1 MTKET
6 KRILLQVGLF
16 LATFITTTFAGAE
29 WCFGKSVF
37 ALSASKGIGFNA
49 AYSWADFVS
58 GMQFSVPF
66 LLILTVHEFGHYF
79 VSMYHKI
86 KASLPYYIPFPPN
99 PLIPSIGTFGAV
111 IRIEEKVRSNRQHFD
126 IGLAGPLAGFIVA
139 IAVIIYGYA
148 TLPPADYIFTVHPEY
163 KQYGFNYAE
172 HAYNPISE
180 TDSLAAMDFNIGTPL
195 VYTICNQFIA
205 DKNRIPNSHEL
216 MHYPF
221 LLAGFI
227 ALFFTSLNLL
237 PIGQLDGGHV
247 TYGLFGGK
255 GHRIIASV
263 FFVLFIFYAGLGV
276 VKVGMPASSLVWRIP
291 MITLFNY
298 TCFAALML
306 PARRDSLM
314 YALLMLAVQILLCWA
329 FPKLEGYTGWLL
341 FGFIISRF
349 IGIQHPPSEIEEP
362 LDAKRIVLGW
372 FTLLIFILCFSLAPL
387 DIYYIKPITG

>member
-1 MTKET
+1 
-6 KRILLQVGLF
+6 
-16 LATFITTTFAGAE
+16 
-29 WCFGKSVF
+29 
-37 ALSASKGIGFNA
+37 
-49 AYSWADFVS
+49 
-58 GMQFSVPF
+58 
-66 LLILTVHEFGHYF
+66 
-79 VSMYHKI
+79 
-86 KASLPYYIPFPPN
+86 
-99 PLIPSIGTFGAV
+99 
-111 IRIEEKVRSNRQHFD
+111 
-126 IGLAGPLAGFIVA
+126 
-139 IAVIIYGYA
+139 
-148 TLPPADYIFTVHPEY
+148 
-163 KQYGFNYAE
+163 
-172 HAYNPISE
+172 
-180 TDSLAAMDFNIGTPL
+180 MDFNIGTPL

-362 LDAKRIVLGW
+362 LDAKRIALGW